1 MGKKVILALLFV
13 FLLFPLVSSIDSGTF
28 KQNED
33 VLLRAN
39 LNGAFVNLTV
49 YYPNSS
55 IAIENESMTN
65 IFGET
70 WSYNFTN
77 TSSLGV
83 YAFDY
88 CDENG
93 SNCVENTFELT
104 TTGFELTEARAII
117 FIGLLGLL
125 AFLFVVSIF
134 GFSALPSGDTKDQE
148 GMIIDI
154 NNLKYVRPVLLV
166 VAWVLLMTMFFIG
179 SNIGFAYLGS
189 TLVANILFD
198 IYKIMMILTLPF
210 MVFWLVWIFV
220 KIFQDGELKKILDR
234 GVGSEQ
240 I

>member
-1 MGKKVILALLFV
+1 MNHWNKKKIIVFV
-13 FLLFPLVSSIDSGTF
+13 
-28 KQNED
+28 
-33 VLLRAN
+33 
-39 LNGAFVNLTV
+39 
-49 YYPNSS
+49 
-55 IAIENESMTN
+55 
-65 IFGET
+65 
-70 WSYNFTN
+70 
-77 TSSLGV
+77 
-83 YAFDY
+83 DY

-134 GFSALPSGDTKDQE
+134 GFSALPSGDTKDQD

-154 NNLKYVRPVLLV
+154 NNLKYIRPVLLV